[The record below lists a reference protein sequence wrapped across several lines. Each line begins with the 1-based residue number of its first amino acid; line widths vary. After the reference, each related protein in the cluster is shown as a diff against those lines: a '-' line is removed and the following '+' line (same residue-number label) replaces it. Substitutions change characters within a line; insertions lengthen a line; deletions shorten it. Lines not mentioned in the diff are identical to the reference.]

1 MAVPPRTAES
11 DAGVSTAPG
20 AVKIIAAACVGN
32 ALEWYDI
39 AIYSFFA
46 VYVAHA
52 FFPAGDA
59 TSSLLL
65 ALGTFG
71 ASFLIRP
78 IGAIVLGSYADRA
91 GRKPALT
98 LSIWLMVLGTLLIC
112 VMPPYATAGMLAPLG
127 ILVARLIQGFSAG
140 GEFGSATAL
149 MVEHMPHRRG
159 YAASWQF
166 TSQAAATLL
175 AATLGTVLTSTLT
188 AEQLQSWGFRIPF
201 VVGLL
206 VGPIGYYIRRHV
218 PEAPEFV
225 TASAGRA
232 HGSGDHR
239 APGRQVLREQ
249 KTRVLLTIGVL
260 AVTTCL
266 NYLLSYMPTY
276 AITQLHLPASTG
288 FAAALVGGIALLIA
302 TPFAGHWSDRFGQ
315 IRFMGPAAVLIL
327 LLIYPL
333 FLLLVTFPGIG
344 VLLGMLCIL
353 SVLKAAYF
361 GPMAALIANLFPAE
375 TRATGMAVGYNIG
388 VAIFGGFTPLIATWL
403 IAATG
408 TPLAPS
414 FWVMFTAVASLASLG
429 VISKKLGL
437 R

>member
-11 DAGVSTAPG
+11 DAGVSTPPG

-140 GEFGSATAL
+140 GEFGSATA
-149 MVEHMPHRRG
+149 
-159 YAASWQF
+159 
-166 TSQAAATLL
+166 
-175 AATLGTVLTSTLT
+175 
-188 AEQLQSWGFRIPF
+188 
-201 VVGLL
+201 
-206 VGPIGYYIRRHV
+206 
-218 PEAPEFV
+218 
-225 TASAGRA
+225 
-232 HGSGDHR
+232 
-239 APGRQVLREQ
+239 
-249 KTRVLLTIGVL
+249 
-260 AVTTCL
+260 
-266 NYLLSYMPTY
+266 
-276 AITQLHLPASTG
+276 
-288 FAAALVGGIALLIA
+288 
-302 TPFAGHWSDRFGQ
+302 
-315 IRFMGPAAVLIL
+315 
-327 LLIYPL
+327 
-333 FLLLVTFPGIG
+333 
-344 VLLGMLCIL
+344 
-353 SVLKAAYF
+353 
-361 GPMAALIANLFPAE
+361 
-375 TRATGMAVGYNIG
+375 
-388 VAIFGGFTPLIATWL
+388 
-403 IAATG
+403 
-408 TPLAPS
+408 
-414 FWVMFTAVASLASLG
+414 
-429 VISKKLGL
+429 
-437 R
+437 

>member
-1 MAVPPRTAES
+1 MAVPPRAAES
-11 DAGVSTAPG
+11 GLSRPPG

-112 VMPPYATAGMLAPLG
+112 VMPPYASIGMLAPLG

-149 MVEHMPHRRG
+149 MVEHLPHRRG

-206 VGPIGYYIRRHV
+206 VGPVGYYIRRHV

-225 TASAGRA
+225 TASAGA
-232 HGSGDHR
+232 DQR

-249 KTRVLLTIGVL
+249 KSRVLLTIGVL

-276 AITQLHLPASTG
+276 AIKQLHLPASTG

-302 TPFAGHWSDRFGQ
+302 TPFAGHFSDRFGQ
-315 IRFMGPAAVLIL
+315 IRFMRPAAVLIL

-361 GPMAALIANLFPAE
+361 GPMAALLANLFPAE

-403 IAATG
+403 ISVTG
-408 TPLAPS
+408 SPLAPS
-414 FWVMFTAVASLASLG
+414 FWVMFTGVVSLASLG
-429 VISKKLGL
+429 VISGKLGL